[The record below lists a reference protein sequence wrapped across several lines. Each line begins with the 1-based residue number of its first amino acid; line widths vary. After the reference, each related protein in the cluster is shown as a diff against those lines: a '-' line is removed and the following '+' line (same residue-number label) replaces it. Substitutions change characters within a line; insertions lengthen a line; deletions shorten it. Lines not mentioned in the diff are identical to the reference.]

1 MIQMVQNNSQN
12 INILNIRTLT
22 QCTLLFYEN
31 LIFIWKQI
39 SADTTT
45 HPRSRPLEQVDGN
58 KRETGNEGDKTW

>member
-1 MIQMVQNNSQN
+1 MFYSYPFN
-12 INILNIRTLT
+12 IKV
-22 QCTLLFYEN
+22 FYEK
-31 LIFIWKQI
+31 LIFICKQI